1 MNKVSLVKND
11 FRKSWL
17 VILILCVGITPDIF
31 NGYAPY
37 LLFLLFPLG
46 FKTQYWDGKTM
57 TAFLFGLVYIS
68 TMVLSGFEMSVSW
81 ILYSAI
87 YPILL
92 LQTGRFLGDRLKDF
106 RSSIF
111 LIVLITLC
119 IAFPAIFDCIQ
130 DTIDTGQLINVKRSL
145 FDNGE
150 KVRGATGYGMMLS
163 LSAGL
168 IGLIL
173 IPTTNIFD
181 KRIKSVCLILALLA
195 IFSTVHLLNRTGL
208 ALSLISIVIVS
219 IKQKPSAKQFLYV
232 IFILVILAILY
243 YFYFADSVYLS
254 EAIIEYANRDS
265 GIGSVSSLSG
275 RDIRYLT
282 AIETIFEHPFVSSD
296 GIDLRGNK
304 TFAHNLWLDGGLR
317 GGILSMVLLII
328 ISCQFVKIIFQSYKS
343 GRYSNFE
350 SLLLLLLGCIMIAQD
365 MVEPVLEGLPQLF
378 WFMLFISGILSSV
391 YLKQHSKKP
400 KLIRKAM
407 TPTKPMN

>member
-1 MNKVSLVKND
+1 MNKISLVKKD
-11 FRKSWL
+11 FKKNWL

-46 FKTQYWDGKTM
+46 FKNQYWDGKTM

-68 TMVLSGFEMSVSW
+68 TMVLSGFEISVSL

-92 LQTGRFLGDRLKDF
+92 LQAGRFLGDRFIDT
-106 RSSIF
+106 RSSIL
-111 LIVLITLC
+111 LIVLMTLC
-119 IAFPAIFDCIQ
+119 IAFPAILDCIQ
-130 DTIDTGQLINVKRSL
+130 DTVETGQLINIKRSL
-145 FDNGE
+145 FENGE
-150 KVRGATGYGMMLS
+150 KIRGATGYGMMLS

-173 IPTTNIFD
+173 IPTSNTFD
-181 KRIKSVCLILALLA
+181 KWIKILCLILSLLA

-208 ALSLISIVIVS
+208 ALSLISILIVLV
-219 IKQKPSAKQFLYV
+219 KQKPSAKQFLYTV
-232 IFILVILAILY
+232 LLLVTMAILY
-243 YFYFADSVYLS
+243 YLYFADSVFVAD
-254 EAIIEYANRDS
+254 AIIEYANRDS

-317 GGILSMVLLII
+317 GGIVSMILLII
-328 ISCQFVKIIFQSYKS
+328 LSCQFVKIIYQSFKS
-343 GRYSNFE
+343 GRFSNFE
-350 SLLLLLLGCIMIAQD
+350 SLFLLLIGCIMIAQE

-378 WFMLFISGILSSV
+378 WFMMFILGTLTSI
-391 YLKQHSKKP
+391 YSKRQTKEP
-400 KLIRKAM
+400 KRVLNGVS
-407 TPTKPMN
+407 TT